1 MRRLSTRLIAS
12 HVIVALIVGVTT
24 FLVVRWLA
32 PALFD
37 QSLMQGGQGGPMQR
51 GGAGGLGMGLRSEVS
66 SAVTSSLVVGTVV
79 GFTVAVA
86 FGVVAAW
93 LVSRSVSTLRVATRR
108 IAQGDY
114 TAEVPRESLSE
125 LADLADDVRSLGA
138 SLADTEARRVR
149 LLGEVAHEMRTPLTV
164 IDGYVEGMIDGV
176 LPAGH
181 TELGQVSDEVR
192 RLRRLSDDL
201 SMLSRAEENRL
212 TIEPARIDCRTV
224 LAAGADRLRPQASDA
239 GVELTV
245 SVPDRPVLVDAD
257 ADRLAQVVTNL
268 VGNALRA
275 TPEGGSVSVTL
286 SAADGRAVLSVADT
300 GEGLAADQLERIFER
315 FYRVPGRRTVG
326 ADTGSGIGL
335 TISRRIMEAHG
346 GTLCARSAGRGR
358 GATFTAVL
366 PLAAV
371 PVPLGAGRRG
381 PGDEPADHL

>member
-12 HVIVALIVGVTT
+12 HVIVALIVGATT

-37 QSLMQGGQGGPMQR
+37 QSLVQGGQGGPMHG
-51 GGAGGLGMGLRSEVS
+51 GGAGIGPGLRSQVS
-66 SAVTSSLVVGTVV
+66 SAVTSSLAVGTVV

-93 LVSRSVSTLRVATRR
+93 LVSRAVSTLRVATRR
-108 IAQGDY
+108 IAEGDY
-114 TAEVPRESLSE
+114 TAEVPRESLTE
-125 LADLADDVRSLGA
+125 LADLAGDVRSLGA

-176 LPAGH
+176 LPAGQS
-181 TELGQVSDEVR
+181 ELGQVSDEVR

-212 TIEPARIDCRTV
+212 SIEVMPIDCRDV
-224 LAAGADRLRPQASDA
+224 LRASADRLRPQASDA
-239 GVELTV
+239 GVAFTV
-245 SVPDRPVLVDAD
+245 SLPDRPVRVDAD

-275 TPEGGSVSVTL
+275 TPRGGSVALTL
-286 SAADGRAVLSVADT
+286 STEAGTARIAVADT

-335 TISRRIMEAHG
+335 TISRRIVEAHG
-346 GTLCARSAGRGR
+346 GTLTARSAGPGR

-366 PLAAV
+366 PLA
-371 PVPLGAGRRG
+371 G
-381 PGDEPADHL
+381 P

>member
-1 MRRLSTRLIAS
+1 MRRLSTRLVAS

-37 QSLMQGGQGGPMQR
+37 QSLVQGGQGGPMQR
-51 GGAGGLGMGLRSEVS
+51 GGGLGGPGLRSQVS
-66 SAVTSSLVVGTVV
+66 TAVTNSLLVGTLA
-79 GFTVAVA
+79 GFTAAVA
-86 FGVVAAW
+86 FGAVAAW
-93 LVSRSVSTLRVATRR
+93 LVSRSVTALRTATRR

-114 TAEVPRESLSE
+114 AAEVPRESLTE

-176 LPAGH
+176 LPAGEA
-181 TELGQVSDEVR
+181 ELGQVSDEVR

-201 SMLSRAEENRL
+201 STLSRAEENRL
-212 TIEPARIDCRTV
+212 ALEPSRVDCREV
-224 LAAGADRLRPQASDA
+224 LRAGADRLRPQAADA
-239 GVELTV
+239 GVAFTV
-245 SVPDRPVLVDAD
+245 TLPDRPVPVHAD

-275 TPEGGSVSVTL
+275 TPSGGTVAL
-286 SAADGRAVLSVADT
+286 SLTTEPGRARITVADT
-300 GEGLAADQLERIFER
+300 GEGLDADQLERIFER
-315 FYRVPGRRTVG
+315 FYRVPGRRSVG

-335 TISRRIMEAHG
+335 TISRRIVEAHG
-346 GTLCARSAGRGR
+346 GTLTASSAGRGR
-358 GATFTAVL
+358 GATFSAVL
-366 PLAAV
+366 PLA
-371 PVPLGAGRRG
+371 GS
-381 PGDEPADHL
+381 

>member
-12 HVIVALIVGVTT
+12 HVVVALIVGITT

-37 QSLMQGGQGGPMQR
+37 QSMMEGGQGGPMQR
-51 GGAGGLGMGLRSEVS
+51 GGAGGLGGLGLRSQVS

-93 LVSRSVSTLRVATRR
+93 LVSRSVSSLRVATRR

-125 LADLADDVRSLGA
+125 LADLAEDVRTLGA

-176 LPAGH
+176 LPAGQD
-181 TELGQVSDEVR
+181 ELGQVSDEVR

-212 TIEPARIDCRTV
+212 TIEPARIDFRGV
-224 LAAGADRLRPQASDA
+224 LSASVDRLRPQASDG
-239 GVELTV
+239 GVSLNV
-245 SVPDRPVLVDAD
+245 SLPEQPVLVDAD

-275 TPEGGSVSVTL
+275 TPEGGSVAVTL
-286 SAADGRAVLSVADT
+286 AADPGLARITVADT
-300 GEGLAADQLERIFER
+300 GEGLAADQVERVFER
-315 FYRVPGRRTVG
+315 FYRVPGRRSVG

-335 TISRRIMEAHG
+335 TISRRIIEAHG
-346 GTLCARSAGRGR
+346 GTLTAESPGRGL

-366 PLAAV
+366 P
-371 PVPLGAGRRG
+371 R
-381 PGDEPADHL
+381 PGS